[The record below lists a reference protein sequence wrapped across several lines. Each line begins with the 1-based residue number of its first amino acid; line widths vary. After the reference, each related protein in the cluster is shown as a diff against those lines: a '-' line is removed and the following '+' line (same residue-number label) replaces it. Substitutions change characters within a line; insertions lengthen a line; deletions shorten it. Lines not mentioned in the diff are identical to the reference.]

1 MAGFIDKWKERI
13 LRSSIVRKSKFVLRR
28 IIVPGFEG
36 LSLYQVLGFIWV
48 GLHRGRI
55 SNRAAAVAF
64 RVLLAAP
71 PLLIVLLSVIPFVP
85 VENFQENLFSYLAR
99 AMPENAFELFESTLN
114 DLITKKQQ
122 TLLSVSFILALIF
135 ASNAIQAILDGFSY
149 SYNIDEP
156 HSIFIQYARAF
167 GLMLVLSVMTVLGV
181 ALITL
186 TGPVLNWLETKN
198 IVFNDLIYVLINISK
213 WILVVLFFEIGI
225 SVLYRAGH
233 SGRWRA
239 LNAGASFATIGLI
252 IVSSLF
258 AYYVNNFGN
267 YNKLYGSVGTV
278 LVVML
283 WLYLNAI
290 VLLIGFEINSGIQR
304 ARGKKKLEELE
315 PEQILE

>member
-1 MAGFIDKWKERI
+1 MTGLLEKWKTRI
-13 LRSSIVRKSKFVLRR
+13 GRMAPVRKTRFVLRK
-28 IIVPGFEG
+28 IIIPGFEG
-36 LSLYQVLGFIWV
+36 LSLYQILGVIWV
-48 GLHRGRI
+48 GLQRGRL

-122 TLLSVSFILALIF
+122 TLLSVSFVLALVF

-156 HSIFIQYARAF
+156 HGLIIQYARAF
-167 GLMLVLSVMTVLGV
+167 GLMVILSIMTVLGV
-181 ALITL
+181 GLITL
-186 TGPVLNWLETKN
+186 TGPVLDWLETKN
-198 IVFNDLIYVLINISK
+198 IVFNDLIYLLINISK

-239 LNAGASFATIGLI
+239 LNAGATFATLGLI

-283 WLYLNAI
+283 WLYLNVI
-290 VLLIGFEINSGIQR
+290 VLLIGFEINTGIHR
-304 ARGKKKLEELE
+304 ARGKTLQELE

>member
-1 MAGFIDKWKERI
+1 MKGLLEKWKKRVVE
-13 LRSSIVRKSKFVLRR
+13 STPVRKTRFLLKK

-36 LSLYQVLGFIWV
+36 LSLYQILGIIMV
-48 GLHRGRI
+48 GLQRGRI
-55 SNRAAAVAF
+55 SNRSAAVAF

-122 TLLSVSFILALIF
+122 TLLSVSFILALVF

-149 SYNIDEP
+149 SYNIDKP
-156 HSIFIQYARAF
+156 HSIFIQYGRSF
-167 GLMLVLSVMTVLGV
+167 LLMLVLSIMTVLGV
-181 ALITL
+181 GLITL
-186 TGPVLNWLETKN
+186 TGPVLDWLETKN
-198 IVFNDLIYVLINISK
+198 IVFNDVIYVLINISK

-225 SVLYRAGH
+225 SVLYRAAL
-233 SGRWRA
+233 SGKWRA
-239 LNAGASFATIGLI
+239 LNAGATFATLGLI

-283 WLYLNAI
+283 WLYLNVL

-304 ARGKKKLEELE
+304 ARGKTLEDME
-315 PEQILE
+315 PEQLLK